1 MNKLLLLCFLLLSFT
16 GYTQTSVTHLTKDSL
31 SYDKLKKGWKLKQ
44 GDSLIYSVANYN
56 DGGWSSVANT
66 YYLSK
71 DSLQKVVWL
80 RLHFSIDSSLA
91 GVSLALGIEQ
101 YGASEFYIDG
111 KKVESFGEIGNTK
124 TTSYYDP
131 KGWPITIP
139 ALAAGE
145 HILAVRYANF
155 DARQREKIFVDAPT
169 GFRVTIG
176 KANDLVWD
184 TIQSTSHPMG
194 FLSLLFGIFFAISIV
209 HLLLFL
215 YYRQVRSNLFFSIF
229 SFCLSALFFVK
240 ILSLIAHS
248 PTWVLYTVFSAFFL
262 AVAGCASLS
271 AFINSVFPHKKQISK
286 WLVYSIAALTL
297 VLRAADHGF
306 ALTALVVLIIAACIE
321 TVTVI
326 AIAIV
331 KKVKGARIIGMG
343 LLSFTGLILF
353 SAILLIAGGG
363 TVQITGWK
371 GQLFGASALFAIFS
385 IPFSMSAYLASRFA
399 SINKDLGTQLE
410 QVQILSERTL
420 QQEAEK
426 KYMLESRKEELE
438 KEVAQRTSEVLF
450 QKEQIERQHE
460 ELKSEKKKSDDL
472 LLNIL
477 PSEIADEL
485 KENGLSEARLYNNVT
500 VLFTDFVNFTKA
512 GERMSPRELVS
523 ELHACFK
530 AFDEI
535 IGKYGIEK
543 IKTIGDAYLAV
554 SGLPHPDERHAAHV
568 ISAAMEIREFIS
580 ARKQQLGD
588 QTFEIRIGIHSGPVV
603 AGIVGVKKFAYD
615 IWGDTVNT
623 AARMEQSGVAGK
635 INISATTYELIK
647 DQYECAYR
655 GEINAKNKGELKMYF
670 VEEKKLLEVA

>member
-1 MNKLLLLCFLLLSFT
+1 
-16 GYTQTSVTHLTKDSL
+16 
-31 SYDKLKKGWKLKQ
+31 
-44 GDSLIYSVANYN
+44 
-56 DGGWSSVANT
+56 
-66 YYLSK
+66 
-71 DSLQKVVWL
+71 
-80 RLHFSIDSSLA
+80 R
-91 GVSLALGIEQ
+91 
-101 YGASEFYIDG
+101 
-111 KKVESFGEIGNTK
+111 
-124 TTSYYDP
+124 
-131 KGWPITIP
+131 
-139 ALAAGE
+139 
-145 HILAVRYANF
+145 
-155 DARQREKIFVDAPT
+155 ARTFIDAPT

-176 KANDLVWD
+176 KANDLIWD
-184 TIQSTSHPMG
+184 SIQSSSHPIG
-194 FLSLLFGIFFAISIV
+194 FLSLIFGIFFAISMV
-209 HLLLFL
+209 HLMLFL
-215 YYRQVRSNLFFSIF
+215 YCRQIRSNLFFSIF

-248 PTWVLYTVFSAFFL
+248 PIWVLYTVFSAFFL
-262 AVAGCASLS
+262 GVAGCASLS
-271 AFINSVFPHKKQISK
+271 AFINSVFPTKRQIGK
-286 WLVYSIAALTL
+286 WIIYSIAVVTLILRAIDVHLALT
-297 VLRAADHGF
+297 
-306 ALTALVVLIIAACIE
+306 VLIILIVSACVE

-326 AIAIV
+326 TIAIV
-331 KKVKGARIIGMG
+331 RKVTGAKIIGIG

-353 SAILLIAGGG
+353 SAILLVAGGG
-363 TVQITGWK
+363 TVHITGWQ

-385 IPFSMSAYLASRFA
+385 VPFSMSAYLAFRFA
-399 SINKDLGTQLE
+399 SINKNLGTQLE
-410 QVQILSERTL
+410 QVQVLSEKTL

-426 KYMLESRKEELE
+426 KRMLETRKEELE

-450 QKEQIERQHE
+450 QKEQIERQHD

-535 IGKYGIEK
+535 IGRYGIEK

-554 SGLPHPDERHAAHV
+554 SGLPHPDDRHAAH
-568 ISAAMEIREFIS
+568 IITAAIEIREFIR

-588 QTFEIRIGIHSGPVV
+588 KTFEIRIGIHSGPVV

-623 AARMEQSGVAGK
+623 AARMEQSGAPGK
-635 INISATTYELIK
+635 INISAATYELVK
-647 DQYECAYR
+647 DEYECAYR
-655 GEINAKNKGELKMYF
+655 GEISAKNKGELKMYF